1 MFVEV
6 ASPSTHI
13 RSHFPLHPSLSAVDG
28 ASTEGEGEVFQAAL
42 EAPAHIVIQRVVA
55 TQRDAIV
62 SVEQAPN
69 LEDRRAHRD
78 SELFRL
84 GAARNRDAVIVSAN
98 DERAIMKRGV
108 KDSFSRR
115 VKVVGV
121 NYSDSGHNVH
131 RQLSSYPN
139 N

>member
-1 MFVEV
+1 MD
-6 ASPSTHI
+6 HI
-13 RSHFPLHPSLSAVDG
+13 YFEKILDFL
-28 ASTEGEGEVFQAAL
+28 F
-42 EAPAHIVIQRVVA
+42 HII
-55 TQRDAIV
+55 
-62 SVEQAPN
+62 
-69 LEDRRAHRD
+69 
-78 SELFRL
+78 
-84 GAARNRDAVIVSAN
+84 GAARNRDAVVVSAN

-131 RQLSSYPN
+131 RQLSSYLN

>member
-1 MFVEV
+1 MLNV
-6 ASPSTHI
+6 
-13 RSHFPLHPSLSAVDG
+13 G
-28 ASTEGEGEVFQAAL
+28 CEVFQAAL

-98 DERAIMKRGV
+98 DERAIMKRGA

-115 VKVVGV
+115 VKVVSV
-121 NYSDSGHNVH
+121 NYSDSGHNCSQTIKFLPE
-131 RQLSSYPN
+131 QLSSYLN